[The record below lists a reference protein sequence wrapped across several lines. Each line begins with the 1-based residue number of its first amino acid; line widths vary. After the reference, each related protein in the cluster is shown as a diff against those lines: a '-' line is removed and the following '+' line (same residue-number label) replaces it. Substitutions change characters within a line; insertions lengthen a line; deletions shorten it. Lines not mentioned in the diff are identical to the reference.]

1 MNTEPT
7 DLDPNR
13 SDHSDAA
20 TEHLEPLNGVALE
33 RELHTL
39 FAADDEADGRSIASP
54 TTGGYVD
61 AGAST
66 ITAAGT
72 RSTVAAPSDRNL
84 SVERPAK
91 RTKHRH
97 GGSAS
102 SHPRSSDHPIQY
114 PTFVGKYFRF
124 AMLHVKG
131 FAHKVYTGPPD
142 QDHPSKQIER
152 NVLCI
157 DFRANYKVT
166 AVYESESW
174 LSFQFK
180 VKQGN
185 DERKVWTNARKHES
199 WWVRVVRGP
208 IIGDEV
214 SSDDDD
220 I

>member
-1 MNTEPT
+1 MHWKSKSLSRLDMKTEPT

-13 SDHSDAA
+13 SDDSDAA
-20 TEHLEPLNGVALE
+20 TEHLEPLSGGALD

-39 FAADDEADGRSIASP
+39 FGADDEADGRSIASP

-72 RSTVAAPSDRNL
+72 RSTVAAASDRNL
-84 SVERPAK
+84 SVKRPAK

-142 QDHPSKQIER
+142 QDPP
-152 NVLCI
+152 
-157 DFRANYKVT
+157 ANKLKGAY
-166 AVYESESW
+166 
-174 LSFQFK
+174 
-180 VKQGN
+180 
-185 DERKVWTNARKHES
+185 
-199 WWVRVVRGP
+199 
-208 IIGDEV
+208 
-214 SSDDDD
+214 
-220 I
+220 